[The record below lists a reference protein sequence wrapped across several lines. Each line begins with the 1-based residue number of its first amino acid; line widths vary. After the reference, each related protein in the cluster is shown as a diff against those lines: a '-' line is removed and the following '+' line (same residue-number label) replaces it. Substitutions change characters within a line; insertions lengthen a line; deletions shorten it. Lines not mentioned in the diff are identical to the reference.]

1 MKLSNIPVAS
11 LRCMALFSAGLLLG
25 ADAAHADRNNFR
37 IYTGTECRLRGDD
50 LRANG
55 HADLGVSQFG
65 FIANISADGDAG
77 TSDNGARDLNVV
89 CPIERRARRSA
100 AGVNVMV
107 RYRDTERDG
116 VGQNEDTRFC
126 CELHNARPNVQ
137 PLGASFSE
145 SAAERDCASLN
156 AAGFGSL
163 LIQLEESNRDSG
175 DNTTNSG
182 EAGGY
187 SLTCMMP
194 PGARLID
201 YTVRE
206 ND

>member
-11 LRCMALFSAGLLLG
+11 LRCMALFSAGVLLA

-50 LRANG
+50 LRSNG

-77 TSDNGARDLNVV
+77 TSDSGARDLNVV

-100 AGVNVMV
+100 AGVNVVV

-116 VGQNEDTRFC
+116 TNNGTTRFC
-126 CELHNARPNVQ
+126 CELHNARPNTQ
-137 PLGASFSE
+137 PLVASFSA
-145 SAAERDCASLN
+145 SPAERDCASLN
-156 AAGFGSL
+156 AAGFGAAE
-163 LIQLEESNRDSG
+163 IVLEQSNRDSG
-175 DNTTNSG
+175 NNITNSG

-187 SLTCMMP
+187 SLSCLLP
-194 PGARLID
+194 PGAQLID